1 MAKTKSAG
9 AHKAK
14 KGLLGFFMNLIL
26 WIFSL
31 SCIFPIVWMLYSS
44 LKEKR
49 AFNADIVGLPKS
61 PTLINYT
68 RILTNPDYHLP
79 ESMFNSFRTTALSIL
94 LIVAFSFIVGYILAR
109 VRFKLNRVLYVM
121 FLMGMLIP
129 IHSLLV
135 PIYVVFKKC
144 NISNQW
150 FTLLLPYVSFGL
162 PMGIFLVEGFFKTVP
177 VDLEEAAA
185 IDGSNFT
192 HTLWTIIFPI
202 CRPILVTVAII
213 QVFSCWN
220 EFSFALVLIKDVGLQ
235 TVPLA
240 LTQFKGQFAS
250 DYPKQMAAM
259 LLTMAPIVVLYFAFS
274 RQIIKG
280 MVAGAVKG

>member
-79 ESMFNSFRTTALSIL
+79 
-94 LIVAFSFIVGYILAR
+94 G
-109 VRFKLNRVLYVM
+109 
-121 FLMGMLIP
+121 
-129 IHSLLV
+129 
-135 PIYVVFKKC
+135 IYVQQLPDDSVIDPANRC
-144 NISNQW
+144 IQLYRRLHPRTG
-150 FTLLLPYVSFGL
+150 TL
-162 PMGIFLVEGFFKTVP
+162 
-177 VDLEEAAA
+177 
-185 IDGSNFT
+185 
-192 HTLWTIIFPI
+192 
-202 CRPILVTVAII
+202 
-213 QVFSCWN
+213 
-220 EFSFALVLIKDVGLQ
+220 
-235 TVPLA
+235 
-240 LTQFKGQFAS
+240 
-250 DYPKQMAAM
+250 
-259 LLTMAPIVVLYFAFS
+259 
-274 RQIIKG
+274 
-280 MVAGAVKG
+280 

>member
-79 ESMFNSFRTTALSIL
+79 DDSVIDPADRCIQ
-94 LIVAFSFIVGYILAR
+94 
-109 VRFKLNRVLYVM
+109 LYRR
-121 FLMGMLIP
+121 LHP
-129 IHSLLV
+129 
-135 PIYVVFKKC
+135 
-144 NISNQW
+144 
-150 FTLLLPYVSFGL
+150 
-162 PMGIFLVEGFFKTVP
+162 
-177 VDLEEAAA
+177 
-185 IDGSNFT
+185 
-192 HTLWTIIFPI
+192 
-202 CRPILVTVAII
+202 R
-213 QVFSCWN
+213 
-220 EFSFALVLIKDVGLQ
+220 
-235 TVPLA
+235 
-240 LTQFKGQFAS
+240 
-250 DYPKQMAAM
+250 
-259 LLTMAPIVVLYFAFS
+259 
-274 RQIIKG
+274 
-280 MVAGAVKG
+280 AGAL